1 VVEGTT
7 GLDASVR
14 LGRGRLDLAVD
25 LHVDPGT
32 TVAVLGPNGAG
43 KTSLLRVVA
52 GLLALE
58 DGSVRVDGVDWD
70 RAETGRRLAPEARSV
85 GFVFQDYL
93 LFPHLDARQNV
104 AFGLRSR
111 GRNRP
116 EAAALAD
123 EWLDRV
129 GLAGRARSRPA
140 QLSGGEAQRVALARA
155 LAPAPRLLLLDEPLA
170 ALDAGTRVDLRREL
184 GRHLAAIPGSTL
196 VITHDPV
203 DALALADRVVVLEE
217 GRVVQAGTIADVTR
231 RPRSSYVARLIGT
244 NLLRGQARGHRLVL
258 DGAELTLADEAQG
271 PSLAV
276 IAPAAV
282 SLHTRAPEGSPRNQW
297 EATVGGLERL
307 GDRVRVQ
314 LIGPVPLVAEVTPGA
329 VADLGLVD
337 GRPVWAVVKATEI
350 ATYPA

>member
-1 VVEGTT
+1 VSVEASIGVDLAGF
-7 GLDASVR
+7 GLDAELSIDDGSV
-14 LGRGRLDLAVD
+14 
-25 LHVDPGT
+25 
-32 TVAVLGPNGAG
+32 VALLGPNGAG
-43 KTSLLRVVA
+43 KTTALRVLA
-52 GLLALE
+52 GLRALDRGLVRIDGETLDDPPARVFCQPE
-58 DGSVRVDGVDWD
+58 DRRVGV
-70 RAETGRRLAPEARSV
+70 
-85 GFVFQDYL
+85 VFQDYL

-170 ALDAGTRVDLRREL
+170 ALDTGTRVDLRREL

>member
-1 VVEGTT
+1 VSVEASIGIDLAGF
-7 GLDASVR
+7 GLDAELSIDDGSV
-14 LGRGRLDLAVD
+14 
-25 LHVDPGT
+25 
-32 TVAVLGPNGAG
+32 VALLGPNGAG
-43 KTSLLRVVA
+43 KTTALRVLA
-52 GLLALE
+52 GLRALDRGLVRIDGETLDDPAARVFCQPE
-58 DGSVRVDGVDWD
+58 DRRVGV
-70 RAETGRRLAPEARSV
+70 
-85 GFVFQDYL
+85 VFQDYI